1 MNTSHFKMLHFFNA
15 HIRCFLAFVL
25 MVFGSSAAWSNAPP
39 DEPYDMLSGH
49 VPVQHIKNS
58 ALLGQKPSSDS
69 LSMTVV
75 LRYPNEAQLGSLL
88 SKLYDPLDPSYGH
101 YLTTQQ
107 FTDQFSPS
115 QSDYEAIQSYF
126 KSQGFTVTGI
136 HSNRL
141 VLNVSAPVMT
151 AGQAFKVQFN
161 EYGQGS
167 RHFYSVDREPSLPH
181 SVAAK
186 ILHIAGLQNANVWHK
201 HAVPLSS
208 LPYQSISI
216 TPYQVGTGPNS
227 GLQPSDIASIYEL
240 NSASLPA
247 SKGLWQTIG
256 IFELDGF
263 TGSDITAYE
272 TKFGLPSVQ
281 PTTVL
286 IDGFNGKPGS
296 GADEVTL
303 DIELQM
309 AVAPSAKIIVYE
321 GPNSGTGV
329 IDTYQRI
336 ATDNLAQQISTSWGL
351 CEHDSTSSALN
362 AENAIFKQMAAQ
374 GQAIFAAAGDSGAY
388 DCGGT
393 SLLNVDD
400 PASQPYVVGVGGTSL
415 KPGSGE
421 TYSSETV
428 WKTSSTEAGGGG
440 VSTFWALPSYQA
452 NVPGLASTKY
462 RNVPDVSLDADPNT
476 GYAIYVGGSW
486 QLYGGTSCAAPI
498 WAAYTAIVNQ
508 QRLTNGSSMIGFL
521 NPTLYPLAQTISYST
536 DFHDI
541 TTGNNNYYYAAIG
554 YDNASGW
561 GSFNGLSLFY
571 DLVTGPSRSATS
583 TTLASSANPSG
594 YGSPVTFTATVTG
607 SSPTGTVTF
616 NDGTTTLGTGAVSG
630 GKVMLATSSLS
641 VGTHS
646 ITAAYSGDTKNNA
659 STSTALTQTVNKAV
673 TSTAL
678 VSSLNPS
685 GYGSSVTFTATV
697 TGGSPTGTVAFKDGT
712 TTLGASSVS
721 SGKATLTLSNL
732 TVGNHS
738 VTAAYGGDTNNTS
751 STSAALTQTV
761 NKKATSATVVSSK
774 NPSVHGTSV
783 TFTATV
789 TGSGPTGTV
798 TFNDGT
804 TKLGTGIVSSS
815 GKATYATAALATGTH
830 SITASYGGDTNNTA
844 TVSAALSQVV
854 K

>member
-1 MNTSHFKMLHFFNA
+1 MNTSHFNMLHFFNA

-126 KSQGFTVTGI
+126 KSQGFAVTGT

-141 VLNVSAPVMT
+141 VLNVSAPVGT
-151 AGQAFKVQFN
+151 VGQAFKVQFN

-167 RHFYSVDREPSLPH
+167 RHFYSVDREPALPH
-181 SVAAK
+181 SMAAK
-186 ILHIAGLQNANVWHK
+186 ILHIAGMQNANVWHK
-201 HAVPLSS
+201 HAVPLS
-208 LPYQSISI
+208 PYQSMSV
-216 TPYQVGTGPNS
+216 TPNQVGTGPNG
-227 GLQPSDIASIYEL
+227 GLQPNDIASIYNL

-247 SKGLWQTIG
+247 SKGLGQTIG
-256 IFELDGF
+256 LFELDGF
-263 TGSDITAYE
+263 IGSDITAYE
-272 TKFGLPSVQ
+272 TKFGLPLVQ

-286 IDGFNGKPGS
+286 IDGFNGSAGS

-321 GPNSGTGV
+321 GPNSGKGV
-329 IDTYQRI
+329 IDTYQKI
-336 ATDNLAQQISTSWGL
+336 ATDNLAKQISTSWGL
-351 CEHDSTSSALN
+351 CEYYSSSGTLT

-374 GQAIFAAAGDSGAY
+374 GQAIFAASGDSGAY

-415 KPGSGE
+415 KPGSAE

-428 WKTSSTEAGGGG
+428 WNTTSTEGGGGG
-440 VSTFWALPSYQA
+440 VSTFWALPSYQT

-462 RNVPDVSLDADPNT
+462 RNVPDVSLDADPYT
-476 GYAIYVGGSW
+476 GYAIYSGGSW
-486 QLYGGTSCAAPI
+486 QIYGGTSCAAPI

-508 QRLTNGSSMIGFL
+508 QRQANGSSVIGFL
-521 NPTLYPLAQTISYST
+521 NPTLYPLAQTSSYSA

-541 TTGNNNYYYAAIG
+541 TTGNNNHYYAAIG
-554 YDNASGW
+554 YDNATGW

-571 DLVTGPSRSATS
+571 DLVAGPSRSATS

-594 YGSPVTFTATVTG
+594 YGSSVTFTATVTG

-616 NDGTTTLGTGAVSG
+616 NDGTTNLGTGAVSG
-630 GKVMLATSSLS
+630 GKATLATSTLI

-659 STSTALTQTVNKAV
+659 STSSALTQTVNKAA

-685 GYGSSVTFTATV
+685 GYGATVTFTATV
-697 TGGSPTGTVAFKDGT
+697 TGGSPKGTVTFKDGT

-761 NKKATSATVVSSK
+761 NKKATTATVVSSK

-789 TGSGPTGTV
+789 TGSSPTGTV

-804 TKLGTGIVSSS
+804 ATLGSSAISS
-815 GKATYATAALATGTH
+815 GKATYATAKLTVGTH

-844 TVSAALSQVV
+844 TLSAALSQVV

>member
-1 MNTSHFKMLHFFNA
+1 MKSSHFNLLNFFNT
-15 HIRCFLAFVL
+15 HVRFFLAFVL
-25 MVFGSSAAWSNAPP
+25 VVFVSSAAWSNAPAS
-39 DEPYDMLSGH
+39 EPYEAISGH

-58 ALLGQKPSSDS
+58 ALLGQKSSSDS

-75 LRYPNEAQLGSLL
+75 LRYPNEAQLNSLL

-101 YLTTQQ
+101 FLTTQQ
-107 FTDQFSPS
+107 FTGQFSPS
-115 QSDYEAIQSYF
+115 QSDYQAIQSYF
-126 KSQGFTVTGI
+126 KSQGFTVAGI

-141 VLNVSAPVMT
+141 VLNVSAPVVT
-151 AGQAFKVQFN
+151 AEQAFKVQFN
-161 EYGQGS
+161 EYGQGT
-167 RHFYSVDREPSLPH
+167 RHFYSVDREPALPH
-181 SVAAK
+181 SMAAK

-201 HAVPLSS
+201 HAVPLS
-208 LPYQSISI
+208 PYQSMSV
-216 TPYQVGTGPNS
+216 TPNQVGTGPNG
-227 GLQPSDIASIYEL
+227 GLQPSDIASIYDL
-240 NSASLPA
+240 NSASLPS
-247 SKGLWQTIG
+247 SKGLGQTIG
-256 IFELDGF
+256 LFELDGF

-272 TKFGLPSVQ
+272 TKFRLPSVQ

-336 ATDNLAQQISTSWGL
+336 ATDNLAKQISTSWGL
-351 CEHDSTSSALN
+351 CEHYSSSGSLT

-374 GQAIFAAAGDSGAY
+374 GQSIFAAAGDSGAY

-415 KPGSGE
+415 KPGAGE

-428 WKTSSTEAGGGG
+428 WNTSSTEGGGGG
-440 VSTFWALPSYQA
+440 VSTYWALPSYQT

-462 RNVPDVSLDADPNT
+462 RNVPDVSLDADPYT
-476 GYAIYVGGSW
+476 GYAIYSGGVW
-486 QLYGGTSCAAPI
+486 QIYGGTSCAAPI

-508 QRLTNGSSMIGFL
+508 QRQSNGSSVIGFL
-521 NPTLYPLAQTISYST
+521 NSTLYPLAQTSSYST

-541 TTGNNNYYYAAIG
+541 TTGNNNHYYAAIG
-554 YDNASGW
+554 YDNATGW

-571 DLVTGPSRSATS
+571 DLVAGPSRSATS
-583 TTLASSANPSG
+583 TTLASSANLSG
-594 YGSPVTFTATVTG
+594 YGSAVTFTATVTG
-607 SSPTGTVTF
+607 SSPTGTVAF
-616 NDGTTTLGTGAVSG
+616 KEGTTALGTGAVSS
-630 GKVMLATSSLS
+630 GKATFATSSLS
-641 VGTHS
+641 VGPHS

-659 STSTALTQTVNKAV
+659 STSTALTQTVNKK
-673 TSTAL
+673 T
-678 VSSLNPS
+678 
-685 GYGSSVTFTATV
+685 
-697 TGGSPTGTVAFKDGT
+697 
-712 TTLGASSVS
+712 
-721 SGKATLTLSNL
+721 
-732 TVGNHS
+732 
-738 VTAAYGGDTNNTS
+738 
-751 STSAALTQTV
+751 
-761 NKKATSATVVSSK
+761 TSATVVSSK

-783 TFTATV
+783 KLTATV
-789 TGSGPTGTV
+789 TGSSPTGTV

-804 TKLGTGIVSSS
+804 TKLGTGVLSS
-815 GKATYATAALATGTH
+815 GKATYATAGLAIGTH
-830 SITASYGGDTNNTA
+830 SITASYGGDTNNT
-844 TVSAALSQVV
+844 TSVSAALSQVV

>member
-1 MNTSHFKMLHFFNA
+1 MKTSHFNLLHFFNA
-15 HIRCFLAFVL
+15 NVRFFLAFVL
-25 MVFGSSAAWSNAPP
+25 VVFGSSAAWSNAPAS
-39 DEPYDMLSGH
+39 EPYEAISGH

-58 ALLGQKPSSDS
+58 ALLGQKSSSDS
-69 LSMTVV
+69 VSMTVV
-75 LRYPNEAQLGSLL
+75 LRYPNEAQLNSLL

-101 YLTTQQ
+101 FLTTQQ

-115 QSDYEAIQSYF
+115 QSDYQAIQSYF
-126 KSQGFTVTGI
+126 KSQGFTVAGI

-141 VLNVSAPVMT
+141 VLNVSAPVVT
-151 AGQAFKVQFN
+151 AGQAFNVQFN
-161 EYGQGS
+161 EYAQGS
-167 RHFYSVDREPSLPH
+167 RHYYSVDREPALPH
-181 SVAAK
+181 SVADK

-201 HAVPLSS
+201 HAVPLS
-208 LPYQSISI
+208 PYQSMGV
-216 TPYQVGTGPNS
+216 TPNQVGTGPNG

-240 NSASLPA
+240 NSAALPA
-247 SKGLWQTIG
+247 SKGLGQTIG
-256 IFELDGF
+256 LFELDGF
-263 TGSDITAYE
+263 AGSDITAYE
-272 TKFGLPSVQ
+272 TKFGLPKVQ

-321 GPNSGTGV
+321 GPNSGAGV
-329 IDTYQRI
+329 IDTYQKI
-336 ATDNLAQQISTSWGL
+336 ATDNLAKQISTSWGL
-351 CEHDSTSSALN
+351 CEQYTSSGSLT

-374 GQAIFAAAGDSGAY
+374 GQTIFAASGDSGAY

-421 TYSSETV
+421 AYSSETV
-428 WKTSSTEAGGGG
+428 WNTSSTEGGGGG

-452 NVPGLASTKY
+452 NIPGLASIKY
-462 RNVPDVSLDADPNT
+462 RNVPDVSLDADPYT
-476 GYAIYVGGSW
+476 GYAIYSGGAW
-486 QLYGGTSCAAPI
+486 QIYGGTSCAAPI

-508 QRLTNGSSMIGFL
+508 QRQANGSSTLGFL
-521 NPTLYPLAQTISYST
+521 NPTLYALAQTSSYSA

-541 TTGNNNYYYAAIG
+541 TTGNNNHYYAAIG
-554 YDNASGW
+554 YDNATGW

-571 DLVTGPSRSATS
+571 DLVAGPSRSATS

-594 YGSPVTFTATVTG
+594 YGSAVTFTATVTG

-616 NDGTTTLGTGAVSG
+616 IDGTTTLGTGAVSS
-630 GKVMLATSSLS
+630 GKATFATSSLTVGTHGITAAYSGDTKNNASTSTALTQTVNKAATSAALASSLNPSGYGSAVTFTATVTGSSPTGTVTFKDGTTTLGTGAVSSGKATLATSSLS
-641 VGTHS
+641 AGTHS

-659 STSTALTQTVNKAV
+659 STSTALTQTVNK
-673 TSTAL
+673 
-678 VSSLNPS
+678 
-685 GYGSSVTFTATV
+685 
-697 TGGSPTGTVAFKDGT
+697 
-712 TTLGASSVS
+712 
-721 SGKATLTLSNL
+721 KATT
-732 TVGNHS
+732 
-738 VTAAYGGDTNNTS
+738 
-751 STSAALTQTV
+751 
-761 NKKATSATVVSSK
+761 ATVVSSK
-774 NPSVHGTSV
+774 NPSVRGTSV

-789 TGSGPTGTV
+789 TGSSPTGTV

-804 TKLGTGIVSSS
+804 AKLGTGVLSTS
-815 GKATYATAALATGTH
+815 GKATYATATLAIGTH
-830 SITASYGGDTNNTA
+830 KITASYGGDTNNT
-844 TVSAALSQVV
+844 TSVSAALSQAV